1 MKKTKKLTVSALSA
15 AMCVAIMSIGS
26 LIQSL
31 DVSLALLAGL
41 VVMVIDVEY
50 GARSALS
57 VCLVAGLLSFLLPE
71 KSAGILF
78 LALLGWYPIA
88 QKKLNM
94 LRPIWALVVKFLM
107 FNVILLLLIFVSA
120 FVTGIQDALWVN
132 ITLFVMGNICF
143 YMYDFLL
150 DRFFLFYLLK
160 IRKRLKF

>member
-26 LIQSL
+26 LISSL
-31 DVSLALLAGL
+31 DVSLALIAGL
-41 VVMVIDVEY
+41 VIMVIDVEY
-50 GARSALS
+50 GYRSALA
-57 VCLVAGLLSFLLPE
+57 VYLAAGLLSFLLPE
-71 KSAGILF
+71 KSPGILF

-94 LRPIWALVVKFLM
+94 IKPVFSLAAKFVL
-107 FNVILLLLIFVSA
+107 FNGILFMLLYLTA
-120 FVTGIQDALWVN
+120 FVTGIRDAAWVN
-132 ITLFVMGNICF
+132 ITLVVMGNICF

-160 IRKRLKF
+160 IRKRIKF